1 MANRKVAM
9 LGAAVGILLLAGVL
23 GGSLFVGLVQGGQLF
38 SFSYPEVLR
47 DANLTVISFSY
58 PEVLRDAL
66 LTPPVMRI
74 SRP

>member
-1 MANRKVAM
+1 MAKKKVAM

-23 GGSLFVGLVQGGQLF
+23 GASVFVGLVQGRQLF

-47 DANLTVISFSY
+47 DANLTAISFSY

>member
-1 MANRKVAM
+1 MTKGKVAI
-9 LGAAVGILLLAGVL
+9 LGAAVSVLLLAVVL
-23 GGSLFVGLVQGGQLF
+23 GGSLFAGLVQGGQLF